1 MSMQHGVRNRAK
13 SSSLPL
19 TAESR
24 LTMTGMAAASLL
36 FGWAV
41 IAAGTFVLDQTLSV
55 RFLDMPLGAFLAGQ
69 GALVGLV
76 VVGVRVSRLGG

>member
-1 MSMQHGVRNRAK
+1 MGLPRGVRNRAK

-19 TAESR
+19 NTESR

-36 FGWAV
+36 LGWAA
-41 IAAGTFVLDQTLSV
+41 IAAGTFVFDQTLSI

-76 VVGVRVSRLGG
+76 VVGVRVSRLSD